1 MNIDEFKNEVDA
13 YTKMVEKGIMTRNE
27 VRERVHLDQIDGGD
41 ILTVNPN
48 IVQLTDVINQI
59 DITEDEEVEEEG

>member
-27 VRERVHLDQIDGGD
+27 VRERVHLDQMDGGD

-48 IVQLTDVINQI
+48 IVPLTDVISPV